1 MYAAGA
7 NAYLDRELFDAPPLS
22 TAVDRIRDL

>member
-7 NAYLDRELFDAPPLS
+7 NAYIGRALFDAPPLS
-22 TAVDRIRDL
+22 DAVETVRAL